1 MHINTPVCLRQVLNH
16 WVCGWIDWN
25 LALNTDGG
33 PTYLHNYLDAAIIVN
48 ATANEF
54 YKQPIF
60 YALAHLSK
68 FVPPGSKRIQLTS
81 TTDSG
86 IDNVAFLRPDNI
98 VAVVLLNR

>member
-1 MHINTPVCLRQVLNH
+1 VS
-16 WVCGWIDWN
+16 GWIDWN
-25 LALNTDGG
+25 LALDTGGG
-33 PTYLHNYLDAAIIVN
+33 PTYLHNYLDSAIIVN

-81 TTDSG
+81 TDSG
-86 IDNVAFLRPDNI
+86 IDTVAFLRPDTI